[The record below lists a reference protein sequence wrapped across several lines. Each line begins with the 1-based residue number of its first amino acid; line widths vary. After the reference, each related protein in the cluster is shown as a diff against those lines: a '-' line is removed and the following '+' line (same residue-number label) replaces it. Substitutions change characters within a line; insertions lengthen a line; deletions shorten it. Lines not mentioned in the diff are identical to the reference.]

1 MWIAGELKIMD
12 ETWLKELNERN
23 HAVEG
28 EDSSKWD
35 LATVSLSSSVLN
47 KLSQEEQAKFQ
58 ITEFKRATNE
68 IEHWARVE
76 EICDFFGV
84 EEPDLAGDVY
94 IRKFKNL
101 TEEDERN
108 WQDLRDI
115 NDDIP
120 EGFGVKVFWEQ
131 GEKTNIE
138 SKDFCQKNFL
148 QVEREQN
155 MSKNKENFNVTQGM
169 TLLLLKKLS
178 LPANLVFLMILFIT
192 NPANKIGYE
201 D

>member
-23 HAVEG
+23 HSVEG

-84 EEPDLAGDVY
+84 ANPDLAGDVY
-94 IRKFKNL
+94 VRRFKNL
-101 TEEDERN
+101 TEEDERK
-108 WQDLRDI
+108 WQDLKDI

-120 EGFGVKVFWEQ
+120 EGFGVKVDW
-131 GEKTNIE
+131 
-138 SKDFCQKNFL
+138 
-148 QVEREQN
+148 R
-155 MSKNKENFNVTQGM
+155 
-169 TLLLLKKLS
+169 
-178 LPANLVFLMILFIT
+178 
-192 NPANKIGYE
+192 
-201 D
+201 